1 MLLKAFPDLS
11 LERIELVVDGDRHA
25 DRWILTG
32 THSGELFG
40 IAPTNRRVRVEGA
53 TFTRMGAAG
62 LVIEDVHFFDFAGL
76 MAQLTA

>member
-1 MLLKAFPDLS
+1 LS
-11 LERIELVVDGDRHA
+11 
-25 DRWILTG
+25 G
-32 THSGELFG
+32 THGGELFG

-53 TFTRMGAAG
+53 TFTRMSAAG